1 MADKNELPLPGDAE
15 KKKREITLTRLALW
29 LIIGGFGAY
38 LLISGLIGIIGK
50 G

>member
-1 MADKNELPLPGDAE
+1 MADKNDLPLPGDAE
-15 KKKREITLTRLALW
+15 RKKREITLTRLALW

-38 LLISGLIGIIGK
+38 LLVSGLVGIIAK

>member
-38 LLISGLIGIIGK
+38 LLISGLIGIVGK